1 MPWDNN
7 TGGGGRGGPWGPP
20 PTGGGPRRPGGT
32 PNLDDILNR
41 GRSWFGGGVPD
52 GVPGGRWAILGIVVV
67 LAGAWLTQCIYTVA
81 PQEVGVELTLGR
93 PSQQLSEPGLHFLFW
108 PFQTVQRV
116 VITENQTEIGS
127 ISSGGQSDHEG
138 LMLSA
143 DQNIVDVRFS
153 ILWYVSDPTKYLF
166 DVNDPTDMVRA
177 AGESAMR
184 EVVGRRP
191 AQDAFRDARAQI
203 QTDAQKITQ
212 DTLDTYGAGITIEA
226 VRLENVA
233 PPTEVADA
241 FDEVQRAEQ
250 DEDRFQEEARQYA
263 NTKLG
268 SARGQAAQIRED
280 AAAYKDRVV
289 KEAEGEVAHFDS
301 VYQQYARAP
310 EVTRERL
317 YLETMEKVLGG
328 ARKVLMD
335 KSATGGVVPYLPLPQ
350 LNPGTPSAKGKAG
363 AASPNDSSTLGVPT
377 LTPSNSGLSNTGD
390 TSGLSDGMGN

>member
-1 MPWDNN
+1 V
-7 TGGGGRGGPWGPP
+7 
-20 PTGGGPRRPGGT
+20 PG
-32 PNLDDILNR
+32 
-41 GRSWFGGGVPD
+41 
-52 GVPGGRWAILGIVVV
+52 GVPGGRWAVFGIIVV
-67 LAGAWLTQCIYTVA
+67 LIGAWLTQCIYTIA
-81 PQEVGVELTLGR
+81 PQEVGVELTLGQ
-93 PSQQLSEPGLHFLFW
+93 PSKQLSEPGLHFLFW

-116 VITENQTEIGS
+116 VVTENQTEIGS
-127 ISSGGQSDHEG
+127 VTSGGQSDHEG

-153 ILWYVSDPTKYLF
+153 ILWFVSDPAKFLF
-166 DVNDPTDMVRA
+166 DVNDPTEMVRA

-212 DTLDTYGAGITIEA
+212 DTLNSYNAGITVEA

-233 PPTEVADA
+233 PPAEVADA

-268 SARGQAAQIRED
+268 AARGQAAQIREN

-289 KEAEGEVAHFDS
+289 KEAQGEVAHFNS
-301 VYQQYARAP
+301 VYQEYARAP

-317 YLETMEKVLGG
+317 YLETMEQVLGG
-328 ARKVLMD
+328 AHKVIVD
-335 KSATGGVVPYLPLPQ
+335 KSATGGIVPYLPLPQ
-350 LNPGTPSAKGKAG
+350 LNPGTPAPKARPG
-363 AASPNDSSTLGVPT
+363 SVAPSSGGTSGLPT
-377 LTPSNSGLSNTGD
+377 IMPSNSGISNAGAPAG
-390 TSGLSDGMGN
+390 SPDGMGN